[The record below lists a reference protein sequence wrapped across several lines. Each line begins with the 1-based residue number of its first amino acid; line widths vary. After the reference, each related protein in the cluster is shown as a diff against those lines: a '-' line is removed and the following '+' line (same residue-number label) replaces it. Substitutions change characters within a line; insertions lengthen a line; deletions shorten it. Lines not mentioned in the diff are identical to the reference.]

1 MDESIGIKGCL
12 KLENITTGQ
21 VVKVPNTI
29 MNIGFSTIS
38 ALAGS
43 GITTPNKFGWMALG
57 IGSSTVAATDT
68 TLGSQY
74 LKIVTANSQTTTTVT
89 NDTLTMIGSFTV
101 DATKTIN
108 EAGLFNASGL
118 NTGSMLARTCFANIL
133 AISGDNVNAT
143 WAIKFS

>member
-1 MDESIGIKGCL
+1 MEEGIGLKGCL

-21 VVKVPNTI
+21 VVEVPNTI
-29 MNIGFSTIS
+29 MNVGFSTVS

-43 GITTPNKFGWMALG
+43 GITAPNKFGWMALG
-57 IGSSTVAATDT
+57 IGSTTVAATQT

-89 NDTLTMIGSFTV
+89 DDTLTMIGSFTV

-118 NTGSMLARTCFANIL
+118 NTGSMLARTCFADIS
-133 AISGDNVNAT
+133 AISGDSINAT
-143 WAIKFS
+143 WKVQVS